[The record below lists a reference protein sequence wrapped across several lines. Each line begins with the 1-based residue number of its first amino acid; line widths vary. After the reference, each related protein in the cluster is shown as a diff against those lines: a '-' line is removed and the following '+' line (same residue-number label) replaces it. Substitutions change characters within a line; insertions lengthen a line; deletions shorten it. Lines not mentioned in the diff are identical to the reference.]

1 MSEFIPGYNHK
12 SIEAKWQKR
21 WQERACFQAEDDS
34 DKPKY
39 YALVEFPYPSG
50 VGMHIGHM
58 RAYMSLEVISRK
70 RRMEGYNVMFPL
82 GFDAFGLPTEN
93 YALKHNIHPRTV
105 TDENI
110 ASFLDHIK
118 KTGFSFD
125 LSRMV
130 DTTDPEYYKFT
141 QWIFLKMF
149 EHDLV
154 YRSKTYVNFCP
165 DCKVV
170 LSNEESQ
177 GGSCDRCGSDVVQKE
192 KDVWF
197 LKITAYAEKLLE
209 GLKDF
214 DSPQRIAT
222 EQEKW
227 IGKSFG
233 AEMRFPL
240 KDQPDDLEVFTT
252 RPDTVFGATFM
263 VIAPEHQIIDRYKD
277 IIRNMDAI
285 EAYRQQAKLKT
296 EFERVQLQKDKSGV
310 RLEGLMAMNPFTQRP
325 IPIFIADYVMITYG
339 TGAIMAVPGHDQRD
353 YDFAKKYDLPII
365 EVIQGGDLSQA
376 AFTDIEQGV
385 LINSDFLNGLSVKQA
400 IQTMIQHLKSRKLG
414 DEKIQYKMKDWAFNR
429 QRYWGEPIPI
439 IYCPTCGI
447 QPVPYADL
455 PVRLPMVEH
464 FQPTESGDS
473 PLANIESF
481 IHCSCPKCKG
491 PARRE
496 TDTMPQWAGSSWYFL
511 RYMDPKNP
519 EVLASMDLLKYWGP
533 IDWYNG
539 GMEHVTRHL
548 IYSRFWNHFLYDI
561 GVVPFREPYLK
572 RTAQGLILGEDGEKM
587 SKSRGNVVNPLEIIS
602 EYGADT
608 LRAYILFIGDYEMAT
623 PWNENGLKGCRRFL
637 DKLWRLI
644 PKVVDRPN
652 HPDAIDTMVHKTIK
666 GVNDDYENLKFN
678 TAIAKMMTL
687 VNEMGQQD
695 QVGRNDF
702 EVLLKLLNP
711 IAPHLSEEI
720 WEMMAHE
727 TMLVEEPWPT
737 FDPDKLIEDQVEIVI
752 NINGKVRD
760 KMMLEVDLDD
770 DSVTERALER
780 EKVKEWIQDKPIRK
794 IIVVP
799 NKLINIVI

>member
-1 MSEFIPGYNHK
+1 
-12 SIEAKWQKR
+12 
-21 WQERACFQAEDDS
+21 
-34 DKPKY
+34 
-39 YALVEFPYPSG
+39 
-50 VGMHIGHM
+50 
-58 RAYMSLEVISRK
+58 
-70 RRMEGYNVMFPL
+70 
-82 GFDAFGLPTEN
+82 
-93 YALKHNIHPRTV
+93 
-105 TDENI
+105 
-110 ASFLDHIK
+110 
-118 KTGFSFD
+118 
-125 LSRMV
+125 
-130 DTTDPEYYKFT
+130 
-141 QWIFLKMF
+141 
-149 EHDLV
+149 
-154 YRSKTYVNFCP
+154 
-165 DCKVV
+165 
-170 LSNEESQ
+170 
-177 GGSCDRCGSDVVQKE
+177 
-192 KDVWF
+192 
-197 LKITAYAEKLLE
+197 
-209 GLKDF
+209 
-214 DSPQRIAT
+214 
-222 EQEKW
+222 
-227 IGKSFG
+227 
-233 AEMRFPL
+233 
-240 KDQPDDLEVFTT
+240 
-252 RPDTVFGATFM
+252 
-263 VIAPEHQIIDRYKD
+263 
-277 IIRNMDAI
+277 MDAI

-376 AFTDIEQGV
+376 AFTDIEQGI
-385 LINSDFLNGLSVKQA
+385 LINSGFLNGLSVKQA
-400 IQTMIQHLKSRKLG
+400 IHTMIQHLESQNLG
-414 DEKIQYKMKDWAFNR
+414 HEKIQYKMKDWAFNR

-447 QPVPYADL
+447 QPVPYEDL

-548 IYSRFWNHFLYDI
+548 IYSRFWNHFLHDI
-561 GVVPFREPYLK
+561 GVVPFGEPYLK

-637 DKLWRLI
+637 DKIWRLI
-644 PKVVDRPN
+644 PKVVDRPEQS
-652 HPDAIDTMVHKTIK
+652 DAIETSVHKTIK

-687 VNEMGQQD
+687 VNEMGQLD
-695 QVGRNDF
+695 HVRRHDF

-711 IAPHLSEEI
+711 IAPHLCEEV
-720 WEMMAHE
+720 WEMLAHK
-727 TMLVEEPWPT
+727 TMLVAESWPT
-737 FDPDKLIEDQVEIVI
+737 FDPEKLIEDQVEIVI

-760 KMMLEVDLDD
+760 KMMLEVDADD
-770 DSVTERALER
+770 ARVTERALER
-780 EKVKEWIQDKPIRK
+780 EKVREWIQDKPIRK
-794 IIVVP
+794 IIVVT